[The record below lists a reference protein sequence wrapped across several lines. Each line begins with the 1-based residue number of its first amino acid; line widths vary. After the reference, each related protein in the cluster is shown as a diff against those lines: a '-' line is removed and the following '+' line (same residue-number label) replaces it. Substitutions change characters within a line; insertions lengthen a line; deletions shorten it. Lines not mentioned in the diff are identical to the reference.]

1 MIKQPAVTEY
11 LEAALRGASRRQAT
25 IANNIANLN
34 SPNYRRIAVE
44 FEKHLAEAIADGRP
58 IKLDEIPMDILQ
70 PMNTP
75 VDLQGNDVNLEMEVG
90 EMIKNNAM
98 YKTYM
103 RLLAGVYRKMESAI
117 QGL

>member
-1 MIKQPAVTEY
+1 
-11 LEAALRGASRRQAT
+11 
-25 IANNIANLN
+25 
-34 SPNYRRIAVE
+34 
-44 FEKHLAEAIADGRP
+44 
-58 IKLDEIPMDILQ
+58 MDILQ
-70 PMNTP
+70 PRNTP
-75 VDLQGNDVNLEMEVG
+75 VDSQGNDVNLEMEVG